1 MENEIF
7 FFFECTV
14 YRCQRLL
21 SQNENNGW
29 ESFVEALDSEHMYVH
44 NILMFKEIY
53 IHILFYDLLS
63 DASGNS
69 NQFD

>member
-1 MENEIF
+1 
-7 FFFECTV
+7 
-14 YRCQRLL
+14 
-21 SQNENNGW
+21 
-29 ESFVEALDSEHMYVH
+29 MYVH

-53 IHILFYDLLS
+53 MHILFYDLLS